1 MSRTVLI
8 VAGIVLVLVVG
19 VVGYA
24 FFKPPE
30 QASGP
35 LQAVPLTL
43 EETPAAA
50 QAQETATT
58 APPTLA
64 PTATTETVAEPATAP
79 AVTAT
84 TAAPEAN
91 DTVPSTTNASP
102 LVFEIVPAES
112 QASFI
117 INEVL
122 NGAPKTVVGTT
133 SQVAG
138 QIAVDAANP
147 AGARVG
153 TIQVNARDLTTDNEF
168 RNRAIKNRILETD
181 AYELITF
188 VPTAIN
194 GLPEQ
199 ATVGEAF
206 DFQIVGD
213 LTIRN
218 VTRPVTFDVTLVPA
232 NDTRLEGKASTTV
245 AYADFEIVIP
255 AARAVSAVEDTVTLQ
270 LEFVATPA

>member
-8 VAGIVLVLVVG
+8 AAGIVLVLVVG

-43 EETPAAA
+43 ETPTVAVA
-50 QAQETATT
+50 QATATT
-58 APPTLA
+58 VPPTVA
-64 PTATTETVAEPATAP
+64 PTATTEVAEVPATEPAP
-79 AVTAT
+79 TAT
-84 TAAPEAN
+84 TAAEAA
-91 DTVPSTTNASP
+91 DSVPSTSNASP
-102 LVFEIVPAES
+102 VIFEIVPAES
-112 QASFI
+112 QARFI

-138 QIAVDAANP
+138 QLAVDPANP
-147 AGARVG
+147 TAARVG

-181 AYELITF
+181 AYELVTF

-199 ATVGEAF
+199 VTLGEEMT
-206 DFQIVGD
+206 FQIVGD

-218 VTRPVTFDVTLVPA
+218 VTQPVTFDVTLVPV
-232 NDTRLEGKASTTV
+232 NDTRLEGKATTTL
-245 AYADFEIVIP
+245 AYADFKIVIP

-270 LEFVATPA
+270 LDFVATPA

>member
-8 VAGIVLVLVVG
+8 VAGIVLVLIVG

-43 EETPAAA
+43 ETPTVAVA
-50 QAQETATT
+50 QATATT
-58 APPTLA
+58 VPPTVA
-64 PTATTETVAEPATAP
+64 PTATTEVAAVPATEPAP
-79 AVTAT
+79 TAT
-84 TAAPEAN
+84 TAAEAA
-91 DTVPSTTNASP
+91 DSVPSADNASP
-102 LVFEIVPAES
+102 LIFEIVPAES
-112 QASFI
+112 QARFI

-138 QIAVDAANP
+138 QLAVDPANP
-147 AGARVG
+147 TAARVG

-181 AYELITF
+181 AYELVTF

-199 ATVGEAF
+199 VTQGEEMT
-206 DFQIVGD
+206 FQIMGD

-218 VTRPVTFDVTLVPA
+218 VTRPVTFDVTLVPV
-232 NDTRLEGKASTTV
+232 NDTRLEGKATTTL
-245 AYADFEIVIP
+245 AYADFEIAIP

-270 LEFVATPA
+270 LDFVATPA

>member
-1 MSRTVLI
+1 MSRTFLI

-43 EETPAAA
+43 ETPTVAVA
-50 QAQETATT
+50 QATATT
-58 APPTLA
+58 VPPTVA
-64 PTATTETVAEPATAP
+64 PTATTEVAAVPATEPAP
-79 AVTAT
+79 TAT
-84 TAAPEAN
+84 TAAEAADIAPN
-91 DTVPSTTNASP
+91 ADNASP
-102 LVFEIVPAES
+102 LIFEIVPAES
-112 QASFI
+112 QARFI

-138 QIAVDAANP
+138 QLAVDPANP
-147 AGARVG
+147 TAARVG

-181 AYELITF
+181 AYELVTF

-199 ATVGEAF
+199 VTLGEEMT
-206 DFQIVGD
+206 FQIVGD

-218 VTRPVTFDVTLVPA
+218 VTRPVTFDVTLVPV
-232 NDTRLEGKASTTV
+232 NDTRLEGKATTTL
-245 AYADFEIVIP
+245 AYADFEIAIP

-270 LEFVATPA
+270 LDFVATPV

>member
-8 VAGIVLVLVVG
+8 AAGIVLVLIVG

-43 EETPAAA
+43 ETPTVAVA
-50 QAQETATT
+50 QATATT
-58 APPTLA
+58 VPPTVA
-64 PTATTETVAEPATAP
+64 PTATTEVAAVPATEPAP
-79 AVTAT
+79 TAT
-84 TAAPEAN
+84 TAAEAA
-91 DTVPSTTNASP
+91 DSVPSADNASP
-102 LVFEIVPAES
+102 LIFEIVPAES
-112 QASFI
+112 QARFI

-138 QIAVDAANP
+138 QLAVDPANP
-147 AGARVG
+147 TAARVG

-181 AYELITF
+181 AYELVTF

-199 ATVGEAF
+199 VTQGEEMT
-206 DFQIVGD
+206 FQIMGD

-218 VTRPVTFDVTLVPA
+218 VTRPVTFDVTLVPV
-232 NDTRLEGKASTTV
+232 NDTRLEGKATTTL

-270 LEFVATPA
+270 LDFVATPA

>member
-8 VAGIVLVLVVG
+8 VAGIVLVLIVG

-43 EETPAAA
+43 ETPTVAVA
-50 QAQETATT
+50 QATATT
-58 APPTLA
+58 VPPTVA
-64 PTATTETVAEPATAP
+64 PTATTEVAAVPATEPAP
-79 AVTAT
+79 TAT
-84 TAAPEAN
+84 TAAEAA
-91 DTVPSTTNASP
+91 DSVPSADNASP
-102 LVFEIVPAES
+102 LIFEIVPAES
-112 QASFI
+112 QARFI

-138 QIAVDAANP
+138 QLAVDPANP
-147 AGARVG
+147 TAARVG

-181 AYELITF
+181 AYELVTF

-199 ATVGEAF
+199 VTQGEEMT
-206 DFQIVGD
+206 FQIMGD

-218 VTRPVTFDVTLVPA
+218 VTRPVTFDVTLVPV
-232 NDTRLEGKASTTV
+232 NDTRLEGKATTTL

-270 LEFVATPA
+270 LDFVATPA

>member
-43 EETPAAA
+43 ETPTVAVA
-50 QAQETATT
+50 QATATT
-58 APPTLA
+58 VPPTVA
-64 PTATTETVAEPATAP
+64 PTATTEVAAVPATEPAP
-79 AVTAT
+79 TAT
-84 TAAPEAN
+84 TAAEAADIAPN
-91 DTVPSTTNASP
+91 ADNASP
-102 LVFEIVPAES
+102 LIFEIVPAES
-112 QASFI
+112 QARFI

-138 QIAVDAANP
+138 QLAVDPANP
-147 AGARVG
+147 TAARVG

-181 AYELITF
+181 AYELVTF

-199 ATVGEAF
+199 VTLGEEMT
-206 DFQIVGD
+206 FQIVGD

-218 VTRPVTFDVTLVPA
+218 VTRPVTFDVTLVPV
-232 NDTRLEGKASTTV
+232 NDTRLEGKATTTL

-270 LEFVATPA
+270 LDFVATPV

>member
-43 EETPAAA
+43 ETPTVAVA
-50 QAQETATT
+50 QATATT
-58 APPTLA
+58 VPPTVA
-64 PTATTETVAEPATAP
+64 PTATTEVAAVPATEPAP
-79 AVTAT
+79 TAT
-84 TAAPEAN
+84 TAAEAADIAPN
-91 DTVPSTTNASP
+91 ADNASP
-102 LVFEIVPAES
+102 LIFEIVPAES
-112 QASFI
+112 QARFI

-138 QIAVDAANP
+138 QLAVDPANP
-147 AGARVG
+147 TAARVG

-181 AYELITF
+181 AYELVTF

-199 ATVGEAF
+199 VTLGEEMT
-206 DFQIVGD
+206 FQIVGD

-218 VTRPVTFDVTLVPA
+218 VTRPVTFDVTLVPV
-232 NDTRLEGKASTTV
+232 NDTRLEGKATTTL
-245 AYADFEIVIP
+245 AYADFEIAIP

-270 LEFVATPA
+270 LDFVATPA

>member
-1 MSRTVLI
+1 MSRTFLI

-43 EETPAAA
+43 ETPTVAVA
-50 QAQETATT
+50 QATATT
-58 APPTLA
+58 VPPTVA
-64 PTATTETVAEPATAP
+64 PTATTEVAAVPATEPAP
-79 AVTAT
+79 TAT
-84 TAAPEAN
+84 TAAEAADIAPN
-91 DTVPSTTNASP
+91 ADNASP
-102 LVFEIVPAES
+102 LIFEIVPAES
-112 QASFI
+112 QARFI

-138 QIAVDAANP
+138 QLAVDPANP
-147 AGARVG
+147 TAARVG

-194 GLPEQ
+194 GVPEQ
-199 ATVGEAF
+199 VTLGEEMT
-206 DFQIVGD
+206 FQIVGD

-218 VTRPVTFDVTLVPA
+218 VTRPVTFDVTLVPV
-232 NDTRLEGKASTTV
+232 NDTRLEGKATTTL

-270 LEFVATPA
+270 LDFVATPA

>member
-43 EETPAAA
+43 ETPTVAVA
-50 QAQETATT
+50 QATATT
-58 APPTLA
+58 VPPTVA
-64 PTATTETVAEPATAP
+64 PTATTEVAAVPATEPAP
-79 AVTAT
+79 TAT
-84 TAAPEAN
+84 TAAEAADIAPN
-91 DTVPSTTNASP
+91 ADNASP
-102 LVFEIVPAES
+102 LIFEIVPAES
-112 QASFI
+112 QARFI

-138 QIAVDAANP
+138 QLAVDPANP
-147 AGARVG
+147 TAARVG

-181 AYELITF
+181 AYELVTF

-199 ATVGEAF
+199 VTQGEEMT
-206 DFQIVGD
+206 FQIVGD

-218 VTRPVTFDVTLVPA
+218 VTRPVTFDVTLVPV
-232 NDTRLEGKASTTV
+232 NDTRLEGKATTTL

-270 LEFVATPA
+270 LDFVATPA

>member
-35 LQAVPLTL
+35 LQAVPLTVA
-43 EETPAAA
+43 TPMVAVA
-50 QAQETATT
+50 QNQDTATT
-58 APPTLA
+58 APPTVA
-64 PTATTETVAEPATAP
+64 PTATTATAAEPATLPAP
-79 AVTAT
+79 
-84 TAAPEAN
+84 TAAPAAS
-91 DTVPSTTNASP
+91 DSIPSTSNASP

-112 QASFI
+112 QARFV

-138 QIAVDAANP
+138 QIAVDTANP
-147 AGARVG
+147 AAARVG

-181 AYELITF
+181 TYELVTF

-194 GLPEQ
+194 GLP
-199 ATVGEAF
+199 ARVTAGEAF
-206 DFQIVGD
+206 EFQIVGD

-218 VTRPVTFDVTLVPA
+218 VTRPVTFDVTLVPV
-232 NDTRLEGKASTTV
+232 NSTRLEGKASTTLS
-245 AYADFEIVIP
+245 YADFEITIP

-270 LEFVATPA
+270 LDFVATPA